1 MNNQILTSV
10 IISVIYF
17 LCKFLEMRFVI
28 KENKPLKNMV
38 IDTLIVFISATM
50 ALIILE
56 QFNLNELIGNIKL
69 SPSAFINNPDF

>member
-56 QFNLNELIGNIKL
+56 QFNLNELIGNIKI

>member
-1 MNNQILTSV
+1 
-10 IISVIYF
+10 
-17 LCKFLEMRFVI
+17 MRFVI

-56 QFNLNELIGNIKL
+56 QFNLNELIGNIKI

>member
-1 MNNQILTSV
+1 MNNQVLTSV

-28 KENKPLKNMV
+28 KENRPLKQLV
-38 IDTLIVFISATM
+38 IDTLVVFISATM

-56 QFNLNELIGNIKL
+56 QFNLSELIGNIKA
-69 SPSAFINNPDF
+69 SPSAFINSPDF

>member
-1 MNNQILTSV
+1 MNNQVLTSV

-28 KENKPLKNMV
+28 KENRPLKQLV
-38 IDTLIVFISATM
+38 IDTLVVFISATM

-56 QFNLNELIGNIKL
+56 QFNLNELIGNIKA
-69 SPSAFINNPDF
+69 SPSAFINSPDF